1 MEDAYFR
8 LSRFS
13 CPSPQQAA
21 GYSNKIKS
29 LITDEN
35 ELIEDYRQKLAIEE
49 FIRLAERPS

>member
-21 GYSNKIKS
+21 GYSNKINSKN
-29 LITDEN
+29 D
-35 ELIEDYRQKLAIEE
+35 KLKISDLVGYSPQINGHDRFKLRA
-49 FIRLAERPS
+49 